1 MANVT
6 YTVVK
11 GDTLSQIAAKHN
23 TTVSALVKLNHI
35 PNPNYIVVGQVLI
48 ISSDSGIPEPKVN
61 YSNRAVIDVFGLQAK
76 SDRTVYATWTWDR
89 GHVKNYEVKWVY
101 YIEDSVGFI
110 NMTTSDIKQSLYDAP
125 ENATHVAFY
134 VKPVSETYTVEGS
147 KSEMSYWWA
156 DWSTVQVYY
165 FQNNPP
171 SKPDVPVV
179 EIKDLNL
186 TASLDNL
193 DLNAKIVQF
202 QVVKN
207 DETVFSTG
215 KSKIVTT
222 HASYSCAVEPGNT
235 YKVRCRAIRGDIK
248 SDWSEYS
255 ANASTPPAAPS
266 NITALKALTKTS
278 IQIDWQKVTNASS
291 YTIEYTTDKEYF
303 DSSSSEVKSQT
314 VNSTITH
321 AEITGL
327 EPGHEWFFRVNAAND
342 DGSSAWTKIRSIV
355 LGKAPSVPTT
365 WSSTTTVIAG
375 ESLTLYWVH
384 NSEDGSSQTY
394 AQLEL
399 DIGGVITTE
408 TIKNTTDEDEKDK
421 TSSYAVST
429 SGYTEGTVIKWR
441 VKTKGILDDYS
452 EWSVQREVNVY
463 VHPTLALMVTNSKN
477 ESFEVLDS
485 FPFHVRAIA
494 GPNTQK
500 PVGYHVTITANQ
512 TYETMD
518 SIGNT
523 QIVKDGDE
531 VYSKYFDTS
540 EELSIDIYPSDVNL
554 DNNISYTLT
563 CVVSMD
569 SGLTGEASYD
579 FTVGWTEKA
588 YSLDAEIGF
597 DETNLS
603 TYINPYC
610 ADSNQRLVS
619 GITLSVYRREFDGSF
634 IELATGLNNLNRT
647 YITDPHP
654 SLDYARY
661 RVIAVEDAT
670 GAVSF
675 TDVPG
680 YPVGVK
686 SVIIQWDE
694 EWSSFETSIDA
705 PMEQPPWS
713 GSLLKLPYNID
724 VSDSH
729 DSDVSLVEYIGRKH
743 PVSYYGTQLGVTS
756 TWNVDIEKSDKETLY
771 ALRRLAIWMGDVY
784 VREPSGSGY
793 WARIKVS
800 FSQKHCELTI
810 PVTLDITRV
819 SGGI

>member
-1 MANVT
+1 
-6 YTVVK
+6 
-11 GDTLSQIAAKHN
+11 
-23 TTVSALVKLNHI
+23 
-35 PNPNYIVVGQVLI
+35 
-48 ISSDSGIPEPKVN
+48 
-61 YSNRAVIDVFGLQAK
+61 
-76 SDRTVYATWTWDR
+76 
-89 GHVKNYEVKWVY
+89 
-101 YIEDSVGFI
+101 
-110 NMTTSDIKQSLYDAP
+110 
-125 ENATHVAFY
+125 
-134 VKPVSETYTVEGS
+134 
-147 KSEMSYWWA
+147 
-156 DWSTVQVYY
+156 
-165 FQNNPP
+165 
-171 SKPDVPVV
+171 
-179 EIKDLNL
+179 
-186 TASLDNL
+186 
-193 DLNAKIVQF
+193 
-202 QVVKN
+202 
-207 DETVFSTG
+207 
-215 KSKIVTT
+215 
-222 HASYSCAVEPGNT
+222 
-235 YKVRCRAIRGDIK
+235 
-248 SDWSEYS
+248 
-255 ANASTPPAAPS
+255 
-266 NITALKALTKTS
+266 
-278 IQIDWQKVTNASS
+278 
-291 YTIEYTTDKEYF
+291 
-303 DSSSSEVKSQT
+303 
-314 VNSTITH
+314 
-321 AEITGL
+321 
-327 EPGHEWFFRVNAAND
+327 
-342 DGSSAWTKIRSIV
+342 
-355 LGKAPSVPTT
+355 
-365 WSSTTTVIAG
+365 
-375 ESLTLYWVH
+375 
-384 NSEDGSSQTY
+384 
-394 AQLEL
+394 
-399 DIGGVITTE
+399 
-408 TIKNTTDEDEKDK
+408 
-421 TSSYAVST
+421 
-429 SGYTEGTVIKWR
+429 
-441 VKTKGILDDYS
+441 
-452 EWSVQREVNVY
+452 
-463 VHPTLALMVTNSKN
+463 
-477 ESFEVLDS
+477 
-485 FPFHVRAIA
+485 
-494 GPNTQK
+494 
-500 PVGYHVTITANQ
+500 
-512 TYETMD
+512 MD

-724 VSDSH
+724 ISDSH

>member
-134 VKPVSETYTVEGS
+134 VKPVSETYTVEGA

-171 SKPDVPVV
+171 SKPDVPTV
-179 EIKDLNL
+179 EIKDLKL

-193 DLNAKIVQF
+193 DLNANTVQF

-222 HASYSCAVEPGNT
+222 HASYSCAVEPGSS
-235 YKVRCRAIRGDIK
+235 YKVRCRAIRGDLK
-248 SDWSEYS
+248 SDWSAYS

-266 NITALKALTKTS
+266 SITSLKALTRTS
-278 IQIDWQKVTNASS
+278 IQIDWQKVSNASS

-314 VNSTITH
+314 VNSAVTH

-327 EPGHEWFFRVNAAND
+327 EPGHEWFFRVNAVND

-399 DIGGVITTE
+399 DIGGVVTTE

-500 PVGYHVTITANQ
+500 PVGYHVTIIANQ
-512 TYETMD
+512 TYETVD

-634 IELATGLNNLNRT
+634 VELATGLNNLNRT

-661 RVIAVEDAT
+661 RVIAIEDAT

-680 YPVGVK
+680 YPIGVK

>member
-11 GDTLSQIAAKHN
+11 GDTLSQIAAKYN
-23 TTVSALVKLNHI
+23 TTVSALVKLNNI

-48 ISSDSGIPEPKVN
+48 ISSDSGTTTSKIN
-61 YSNRAVIDVFGLQAK
+61 NSNRAVIEVFGLQAK
-76 SDRTVYATWTWDR
+76 SDRTVYATWSWDR
-89 GHVKNYEVKWVY
+89 GHVKHYEVKWVY
-101 YIEDSVGFI
+101 YIDDSVGFI
-110 NMTTSDIKQSLYDAP
+110 NMSTTDIKQSLYDAP

-156 DWSTVQVYY
+156 DWSTVKVYY
-165 FQNNPP
+165 FKNNPP
-171 SKPDVPVV
+171 SKPDVPTV
-179 EIKDLNL
+179 EIKDLKL

-193 DLNAKIVQF
+193 DLNAKTVQF

-207 DETVFSTG
+207 DKTVFSTG

-222 HASYSCAVEPGNT
+222 HASYSCAVEPGNS
-235 YKVRCRAIRGDIK
+235 YKVRCRAIRGDLK

-266 NITALKALTKTS
+266 SITALKALTKTS
-278 IQIDWQKVTNASS
+278 VQIKWQKVTNADT
-291 YTIEYTTDKEYF
+291 YNIEYTTDKTYF
-303 DSSSSEVKSQT
+303 DSSSSEVKSET
-314 VNSTITH
+314 VDSVVTH

-327 EPGHEWFFRVNAAND
+327 ETGHEWFFRVNAVND
-342 DGSSAWTKIRSIV
+342 DGESAWTKIKSIV
-355 LGKAPSVPTT
+355 LGKAPSAPTT

-399 DIGGVITTE
+399 DIGGTITTK

-452 EWSVQREVNVY
+452 EWSVQRDVNVY
-463 VHPTLALMVTNSKN
+463 VRPTLTLMVTNSEN
-477 ESFEVLDS
+477 ESFEVLES
-485 FPFHVRAIA
+485 FPFHVRAIT
-494 GPNTQK
+494 GPNTQN
-500 PVGYHVTITANQ
+500 PVGYHVTIVANQ
-512 TYETMD
+512 TYETLD

-523 QIVKDGDE
+523 QIVKTGDE
-531 VYSKYFDTS
+531 VYSKYFDTN
-540 EELSIDIYPSDVNL
+540 EELSINIFPSDVNL
-554 DNNISYTLT
+554 DNNISYTLS
-563 CVVSMD
+563 CIASMD
-569 SGLTGEASYD
+569 SGLTVEASYD
-579 FTVGWTEKA
+579 FTVGWTEKT

-634 IELATGLNNLNRT
+634 VELATGLDNLNRT

-661 RVIAVEDAT
+661 RVVAIEDAT

-680 YPVGVK
+680 YPIGVK

-705 PMEQPPWS
+705 PLEQPPWS